1 MAVIDPSTNVGK
13 LRLRCADYSD
23 LPYLPDIVYSQTLSD
38 NDNNIPRSAK
48 ICATYILGMLA
59 HKTHRSMG
67 LQLQVWGNQ
76 AFEQYKQYLL
86 LTIKDPSFMDIS
98 PIPYSASGTE
108 VNPLIDFQKSW
119 NRNYYNGT
127 QSQQL
132 ALDADI
138 SPNDGSRTGATT
150 TASGWQLT

>member
-1 MAVIDPSTNVGK
+1 MATIDPSTDLGR
-13 LRLRCADYSD
+13 LRLRCADFSD
-23 LPYLPDIVYSQTLSD
+23 LPYLNDATYLQTLAD
-38 NDNNIPRSAK
+38 NDNNLARSAK
-48 ICATYILGMLA
+48 ICATYILGMLS

-86 LTIKDPSFMDIS
+86 LTIKDPAFMDIS

-119 NRNYYNGT
+119 NRCYYTGT
-127 QSQQL
+127 QSQAL
-132 ALDADI
+132 ANDADI
-138 SPNDGSRTGATT
+138 SPNDGTNRASR
-150 TASGWQLT
+150 